1 MGARYAVTDAISV
14 HANWGES
21 FQLNSG
27 SGAGGVAFA
36 PEQGHGYEVGAAG
49 RWRGVD
55 VGITWFDIRKS
66 NVLTTDPTDA
76 NFLAPVGSL
85 TSRGIE
91 FDASLRLARRW
102 QAVVNYSW
110 TRARNDDRSF
120 ATPLALN
127 VPDHSGTAFIV
138 YRFDPG
144 SGRDW
149 SISGGVAYVG
159 KRSGA
164 TDASGL
170 VLPDYVKVKASAEIP
185 LTTALTLRAEV
196 DNLFDER
203 YAQSSY
209 NSFWIY
215 PGAPRT
221 VRASLRA
228 QF

>member
-1 MGARYAVTDAISV
+1 
-14 HANWGES
+14 
-21 FQLNSG
+21 
-27 SGAGGVAFA
+27 
-36 PEQGHGYEVGAAG
+36 
-49 RWRGVD
+49 
-55 VGITWFDIRKS
+55 
-66 NVLTTDPTDA
+66 
-76 NFLAPVGSL
+76 
-85 TSRGIE
+85 
-91 FDASLRLARRW
+91 
-102 QAVVNYSW
+102 
-110 TRARNDDRSF
+110 
-120 ATPLALN
+120 
-127 VPDHSGTAFIV
+127 V

-185 LTTALTLRAEV
+185 LTTALTVRAEV